1 MPKIRIK
8 ERDLT
13 TNPLIGVNEQYILYV
28 LSGEQQTI
36 ASGWVNNKIDDE
48 TAPREITAD
57 EAAKLKGSGKDNFLS
72 EAIEL
77 GGKIIVAYDWNVALA
92 YCGDR
97 NQYDIKFI
105 LAKQGISYTP
115 APEKEE
121 EEEVKAEE
129 VEEEEEVKA
138 EEAKAELEAALT
150 IAQERKDCVVL
161 YCKTASSY
169 AKEEISILENKCDYI
184 GTTADASTTDKGFFS
199 DELKQ
204 PVGKYVIPFYAKIG
218 IHKIDDKDTILQAHE
233 AYVLAFLNNINN
245 GYAEWNAVA
254 GATRGLIP
262 GNYEVDGFLKESEID
277 NMQLRTYDAN
287 NLIAINPIVNM
298 NPWGM
303 RIWGNRTC
311 LPNKNILNAGTPD
324 PNSDQLVA
332 SSFANVR
339 ILICDIKKALYKAA
353 RRCQFEQNSDV
364 LWVNFTSQVN
374 TLLEEM
380 KQSYGIVG
388 YRWTREETTER
399 AKIKAILRIVP
410 IEAVEDFDLTVEL
423 ADSLEVAE

>member
-28 LSGEQQTI
+28 LNGEQQTI
-36 ASGWVNNKIDDE
+36 ASEWKDNKITAE

-57 EAAKLKGSGKDNFLS
+57 EAKLLKGSGKDNFLS
-72 EAIEL
+72 EAIAL

-105 LAKQGISYTP
+105 LAKQDISYTP
-115 APEKEE
+115 TGK
-121 EEEVKAEE
+121 
-129 VEEEEEVKA
+129 
-138 EEAKAELEAALT
+138 EEAKSELEAALT

-161 YCKTASSY
+161 YCKTESSY
-169 AKEEISILENKCDYI
+169 APEEVNILKGKCEYI
-184 GTTADASTTDKGFFS
+184 GTASDASTSDKGFFS
-199 DELKQ
+199 DEVKQ
-204 PVGKYVIPFYAKIG
+204 PVGKYIIPFYAKDG
-218 IHKIDDKDTILQAHE
+218 IHKIADKDTILNAHE

-277 NMQLRTYDAN
+277 NMQLRTYDEN

-311 LPNKNILNAGTPD
+311 LPNENVTNAGTAD
-324 PNSDQLVA
+324 PNSNQLVA

-364 LWVNFTSQVN
+364 LWVNFTSNVN

-399 AKIKAILRIVP
+399 AKIKAVLRIVP
-410 IEAVEDFDLTVEL
+410 IEAVEDFDLTIEL

>member
-13 TNPLIGVNEQYILYV
+13 TNPLIGVNKQYILYV
-28 LSGEQQTI
+28 LNGEQQTI
-36 ASGWVNNKIDDE
+36 ASKWEDNKITKD

-57 EAAKLKGSGKDNFLS
+57 EAKLLKGSSNDNFLS

-115 APEKEE
+115 TPSTEE
-121 EEEVKAEE
+121 EEA
-129 VEEEEEVKA
+129 KA

-161 YCKTASSY
+161 YCKTESSY
-169 AKEEISILENKCDYI
+169 KEAEINILKDKCEYI
-184 GTTADASTTDKGFFS
+184 GAASDASTSDKGFFS
-199 DELKQ
+199 DEVKQ
-204 PVGKYVIPFYAKIG
+204 PVGKYVIPFFAKNG
-218 IHKIDDKDTILQAHE
+218 IHKIADKNTILEAHE
-233 AYVLAFLNNINN
+233 AYILAFLNNINN

-277 NMQLRTYDAN
+277 SMQLRIYDNEN
-287 NLIAINPIVNM
+287 NSIAINPIVNM

-311 LPNKNILNAGTPD
+311 LPNKNVTNAGTPD

-374 TLLEEM
+374 PLLEQM
-380 KQSYGIVG
+380 KQSYGIAA
-388 YRWTREETTER
+388 YRWIREETTER

>member
-36 ASGWVNNKIDDE
+36 AAGWGDNKIDAT

-57 EAAKLKGSGKDNFLS
+57 EATLLKGSGKDNFLS

-115 APEKEE
+115 TDE
-121 EEEVKAEE
+121 
-129 VEEEEEVKA
+129 

-161 YCKTASSY
+161 YCKTAPIY
-169 AKEEISILENKCDYI
+169 AEEEISILKGKCDYI
-184 GTTADASTTDKGFFS
+184 GTTADASTSDKGFFS
-199 DELKQ
+199 DEVKQ
-204 PVGKYVIPFYAKIG
+204 PVGKYVISFYAING
-218 IHKIDDKDTILQAHE
+218 IHKIADKDTILEAHE

-262 GNYEVDGFLKESEID
+262 GGYEVDGFLKESEID
-277 NMQLRTYDAN
+277 NMQLRTYDEN

-311 LPNKNILNAGTPD
+311 LPNTNISDEAGVSKT
-324 PNSDQLVA
+324 SDQLVA

-364 LWVNFTSQVN
+364 LWVNFTSNVN

>member
-36 ASGWVNNKIDDE
+36 ASKWGDNKIDAT

-57 EAAKLKGSGKDNFLS
+57 EATLLKGSGKDNFLS

-115 APEKEE
+115 TNE
-121 EEEVKAEE
+121 
-129 VEEEEEVKA
+129 

-161 YCKTASSY
+161 YCKTAAIY
-169 AKEEISILENKCDYI
+169 AEEEISILKGKCDYI
-184 GTTADASTTDKGFFS
+184 GTTADASTSDKGFFS
-199 DELKQ
+199 DEVKQ
-204 PVGKYVIPFYAKIG
+204 PVGKYVISFYAING
-218 IHKIDDKDTILQAHE
+218 IHKIADKDTILEAHE

-262 GNYEVDGFLKESEID
+262 GGYEVDGFLKESEID
-277 NMQLRTYDAN
+277 DMQLRTYDSSEDASN
-287 NLIAINPIVNM
+287 IAINPIVNM

-311 LPNKNILNAGTPD
+311 LPNTNISDEAGVSKT
-324 PNSDQLVA
+324 SDQLVA

-364 LWVNFTSQVN
+364 LWVNFTSNVN

>member
-28 LSGEQQTI
+28 LNGEQQTI
-36 ASGWVNNKIDDE
+36 ASEWENNKITDE

-57 EAAKLKGSGKDNFLS
+57 EAKLLKGSGKDNFLS

-115 APEKEE
+115 AT
-121 EEEVKAEE
+121 
-129 VEEEEEVKA
+129 EEEEVKA

-161 YCKTASSY
+161 YCKTGSSY
-169 AKEEISILENKCDYI
+169 AKGEISILENKCNYI
-184 GTTADASTTDKGFFS
+184 GNSTDASTSDKGFFS
-199 DELKQ
+199 DEEKQ
-204 PVGKYVIPFYAKIG
+204 PVGKYVIPLHAKGG
-218 IHKIDDKDTILQAHE
+218 IHKIADVNTTLDAHE

-277 NMQLRTYDAN
+277 SMQLRTYDNEN
-287 NLIAINPIVNM
+287 NSIAINPIVNM

-311 LPNKNILNAGTPD
+311 LPNKNVTNAGTPD

-364 LWVNFTSQVN
+364 LWVNFTSQIN
-374 TLLEEM
+374 PLLEQM

-388 YRWTREETTER
+388 YRWIREATTER

>member
-28 LSGEQQTI
+28 LNGEQQTI
-36 ASGWVNNKIDDE
+36 AEGWENNKITDE

-57 EAAKLKGSGKDNFLS
+57 EAKLLKGSGKDNFLS

-77 GGKIIVAYDWNVALA
+77 GGKIIVAHDWNVALA

-105 LAKQGISYTP
+105 LAKQDISYTP
-115 APEKEE
+115 TGK
-121 EEEVKAEE
+121 
-129 VEEEEEVKA
+129 
-138 EEAKAELEAALT
+138 EEAKSELEAALT

-161 YCKTASSY
+161 YCKTGSSY
-169 AKEEISILENKCDYI
+169 AEGEISILENKCNYI
-184 GTTADASTTDKGFFS
+184 GNSTDASTSDKGFFS
-199 DELKQ
+199 DEVKQ
-204 PVGKYVIPFYAKIG
+204 PVGKYVIPFYAING
-218 IHKIDDKDTILQAHE
+218 IHKIADTNTILEAHE

-254 GATRGLIP
+254 GATKGLIP
-262 GNYEVDGFLKESEID
+262 GNYKVDGFLKESEID
-277 NMQLRTYDAN
+277 SMQLRIYDNEN
-287 NLIAINPIVNM
+287 NSIAINPIVNM

-311 LPNKNILNAGTPD
+311 LPNKNVLNSGTPD

-374 TLLEEM
+374 TLLEQM
-380 KQSYGIVG
+380 KQSYGIAA
-388 YRWTREETTER
+388 YRWIREETTER

>member
-36 ASGWVNNKIDDE
+36 ASKWEHNKIDAT

-57 EAAKLKGSGKDNFLS
+57 EAEKLEEGTNNKFLS
-72 EAIEL
+72 EAIAL
-77 GGKIIVAYDWNVALA
+77 GGKIIVAYDWNTALE

-105 LAKQGISYTP
+105 LAK
-115 APEKEE
+115 E
-121 EEEVKAEE
+121 
-129 VEEEEEVKA
+129 A
-138 EEAKAELEAALT
+138 EEAIPEDETPESPAPAQTELEVSLK
-150 IAQERKDCVVL
+150 IAEKRKDCAIL
-161 YCKTASSY
+161 YCKIQPNYTTNLTESNLL
-169 AKEEISILENKCDYI
+169 KEPCEYI
-184 GTTADASTTDKGFFS
+184 GSAADPSTKDKGFFS
-199 DELKQ
+199 DEEKQ
-204 PVGKYVIPFYAKIG
+204 PVGKYVLPFYAKDD
-218 IHKIDDKDTILQAHE
+218 IHKIDDVNTTLDAHE
-233 AYVLAFLNNINN
+233 AYILAFLNNLND
-245 GYAEWNAVA
+245 GYAAWNAVA
-254 GATRGLIP
+254 GATRGLVP

-277 NMQLRTYDAN
+277 NMQLRTYDEN

-298 NPWGM
+298 NPWGT

-311 LPNKNILNAGTPD
+311 LPNKNVTNAGTPD

-332 SSFANVR
+332 SSFASIR

-374 TLLEEM
+374 TLLEQM
-380 KQSYGIVG
+380 KQSYGIAA
-388 YRWTREETTER
+388 YRWTREATTER
-399 AKIKAILRIVP
+399 AKIKAVLRIVP
-410 IEAVEDFDLTVEL
+410 VEAIEDFDLTIEL
-423 ADSLEVAE
+423 TDSLEVAE

>member
-36 ASGWVNNKIDDE
+36 ASKWGDNKIDAT

-57 EAAKLKGSGKDNFLS
+57 EATLLKGSGKDNFLS

-115 APEKEE
+115 TNE
-121 EEEVKAEE
+121 
-129 VEEEEEVKA
+129 

-161 YCKTASSY
+161 YCKTAAIY
-169 AKEEISILENKCDYI
+169 AEEEISILKGKCDYI
-184 GTTADASTTDKGFFS
+184 GTTADASTSDKGFFS
-199 DELKQ
+199 DEVKQ
-204 PVGKYVIPFYAKIG
+204 PVGKYVISFYAING
-218 IHKIDDKDTILQAHE
+218 IHKIADKDTILEAHE

-262 GNYEVDGFLKESEID
+262 GGYEVDGFLKESEID
-277 NMQLRTYDAN
+277 DMQLRTYDSTDGASN
-287 NLIAINPIVNM
+287 IAINPIVNM

-311 LPNKNILNAGTPD
+311 LPNTNISDEAGVSKT
-324 PNSDQLVA
+324 SDQLVA

-364 LWVNFTSQVN
+364 LWVNFTSNVN

>member
-28 LSGEQQTI
+28 LNSEQQGI
-36 ASGWVNNKIDDE
+36 ASKWGDNKIDAT

-57 EAAKLKGSGKDNFLS
+57 EAELLKGSSKDNFLS
-72 EAIEL
+72 EAIGL

-105 LAKQGISYTP
+105 LAKQGVTYTP
-115 APEKEE
+115 TGK
-121 EEEVKAEE
+121 EEVKT
-129 VEEEEEVKA
+129 
-138 EEAKAELEAALT
+138 ELEAALT
-150 IAQERKDCVVL
+150 IAQERKDCAVL

-169 AKEEISILENKCDYI
+169 AKEEIAIIEKKCEYI
-184 GTTADASTTDKGFFS
+184 GNSTDASTTDKGFFS

-204 PVGKYVIPFYAKIG
+204 PVGKYAFPFYAING
-218 IHKIDDKDTILQAHE
+218 IHKIDDKDTTLEAHE
-233 AYVLAFLNNINN
+233 GYVLAFLNNLNN
-245 GYAEWNAVA
+245 GYAAWNAVA

-262 GNYEVDGFLKESEID
+262 GGYEVDGFLKESEID
-277 NMQLRTYDAN
+277 SMQSRVYDPTEGASN
-287 NLIAINPIVNM
+287 IAINPIINM

-311 LPNKNILNAGTPD
+311 LPNKNVLNSGTPD

-353 RRCQFEQNSDV
+353 RTCQFEQNSDV
-364 LWVNFTSQVN
+364 LWFNFTSSVN
-374 TLLEEM
+374 TLLDEM
-380 KQSYGIVG
+380 KQSYGIAA
-388 YRWTREETTER
+388 YRWFREEATER

-410 IEAVEDFDLTVEL
+410 IEAVEDFDLTIEL

>member
-28 LSGEQQTI
+28 LNGEQQGI
-36 ASGWVNNKIDDE
+36 ASKWEDDKIDAT

-57 EAAKLKGSGKDNFLS
+57 EAELLKGSSKDNFLS

-115 APEKEE
+115 NTPTG
-121 EEEVKAEE
+121 
-129 VEEEEEVKA
+129 EEEEEVKA
-138 EEAKAELEAALT
+138 EEAKPELEAALT
-150 IAQERKDCVVL
+150 IAQERKDCAVL
-161 YCKTASSY
+161 YCKTAPAY
-169 AKEEISILENKCDYI
+169 AKEEIAILETKCNYI
-184 GTTADASTTDKGFFS
+184 GTKADASTSDKGFFS

-204 PVGKYVIPFYAKIG
+204 PVGKYAFPFYAING
-218 IHKIDDKDTILQAHE
+218 IHKIADKDTTLEAHE
-233 AYVLAFLNNINN
+233 GYVLAFLNNLNN
-245 GYAEWNAVA
+245 GYAAWNAVA

-262 GNYEVDGFLKESEID
+262 GGYKVDGFLKESEID
-277 NMQLRTYDAN
+277 NMQLRTYDEN

-298 NPWGM
+298 NPWGT

-311 LPNKNILNAGTPD
+311 LPNKNVLNSGTPD

-388 YRWTREETTER
+388 YRWTRQETTER
-399 AKIKAILRIVP
+399 AKIKATLRIVP
-410 IEAVEDFDLTVEL
+410 IEAVEDFDLTIEL

>member
-36 ASGWVNNKIDDE
+36 ASEFKLNAITKD

-57 EAAKLKGSGKDNFLS
+57 EAELLKGSSNNNFLS

-77 GGKIIVAYDWNVALA
+77 GGKIIAAYDWNIALA

-105 LAKQGISYTP
+105 LAKQGNSYTP
-115 APEKEE
+115 TGE
-121 EEEVKAEE
+121 
-129 VEEEEEVKA
+129 

-150 IAQERKDCVVL
+150 IAQERKDCAVL
-161 YCKTASSY
+161 YCKTGSSY
-169 AKEEISILENKCDYI
+169 AEGEVSILETKCTYI
-184 GTTADASTTDKGFFS
+184 GNAADLATTDKGFFS
-199 DELKQ
+199 DEVKQ
-204 PVGKYVIPFYAKIG
+204 PVGKYVLPFYAKADS
-218 IHKIDDKDTILQAHE
+218 IHKIADKNTILNAHE
-233 AYVLAFLNNINN
+233 AYVLAFLNSLNN

-277 NMQLRTYDAN
+277 AMQLRTYDSTAGASN
-287 NLIAINPIVNM
+287 IAINPIVNM
-298 NPWGM
+298 NPWGT

-311 LPNKNILNAGTPD
+311 LPNTNVLDEAGVSTT
-324 PNSDQLVA
+324 SDQLVA

-374 TLLEEM
+374 TLLEQM
-380 KQSYGIVG
+380 KQSYGIAA

-399 AKIKAILRIVP
+399 AKIRATLRIVP
-410 IEAVEDFDLTVEL
+410 VEAVEDFDLTIEL
-423 ADSLEVAE
+423 ADSLEVTE

>member
-28 LSGEQQTI
+28 LNSEQQTI
-36 ASGWVNNKIDDE
+36 ASKWGDNKIDAT

-57 EAAKLKGSGKDNFLS
+57 EATLLKGSGKDNFLS

-115 APEKEE
+115 TNE
-121 EEEVKAEE
+121 
-129 VEEEEEVKA
+129 
-138 EEAKAELEAALT
+138 EEAKAELEAALI

-161 YCKTASSY
+161 YCKTAAIY
-169 AKEEISILENKCDYI
+169 AEEEISILKGKCDYI
-184 GTTADASTTDKGFFS
+184 GTTADASTSDKGFFS
-199 DELKQ
+199 DEVKQ
-204 PVGKYVIPFYAKIG
+204 PVGKYVISFYAING
-218 IHKIDDKDTILQAHE
+218 IHKIADKDTILEAHE

-262 GNYEVDGFLKESEID
+262 GGYEVDGFLKESEID
-277 NMQLRTYDAN
+277 DMQLRTYDSSEDASN
-287 NLIAINPIVNM
+287 IAINPIVNM

-311 LPNKNILNAGTPD
+311 LPNTNISDEAGVSKT
-324 PNSDQLVA
+324 SDQLVA

-364 LWVNFTSQVN
+364 LWVNFTSNVN

>member
-36 ASGWVNNKIDDE
+36 ASKWEDNKIDAT

-57 EAAKLKGSGKDNFLS
+57 EATLLKGSGKDNFLS

-115 APEKEE
+115 TDE
-121 EEEVKAEE
+121 
-129 VEEEEEVKA
+129 

-161 YCKTASSY
+161 YCKTAPIY
-169 AKEEISILENKCDYI
+169 AEEEISILKGKCDYI
-184 GTTADASTTDKGFFS
+184 GTTADASTSDKGFFS
-199 DELKQ
+199 DEVKQ
-204 PVGKYVIPFYAKIG
+204 PVGKYVISFYAING
-218 IHKIDDKDTILQAHE
+218 IHKIADKDTILEAHE

-262 GNYEVDGFLKESEID
+262 GGYEVDGFLKESEID
-277 NMQLRTYDAN
+277 AMQLRTYDEN

-311 LPNKNILNAGTPD
+311 LPNTNISDEAGVSKT
-324 PNSDQLVA
+324 SDQLVA

-364 LWVNFTSQVN
+364 LWVNFTSNVN

>member
-1 MPKIRIK
+1 
-8 ERDLT
+8 
-13 TNPLIGVNEQYILYV
+13 
-28 LSGEQQTI
+28 
-36 ASGWVNNKIDDE
+36 
-48 TAPREITAD
+48 
-57 EAAKLKGSGKDNFLS
+57 
-72 EAIEL
+72 
-77 GGKIIVAYDWNVALA
+77 
-92 YCGDR
+92 
-97 NQYDIKFI
+97 
-105 LAKQGISYTP
+105 
-115 APEKEE
+115 
-121 EEEVKAEE
+121 
-129 VEEEEEVKA
+129 
-138 EEAKAELEAALT
+138 
-150 IAQERKDCVVL
+150 
-161 YCKTASSY
+161 
-169 AKEEISILENKCDYI
+169 
-184 GTTADASTTDKGFFS
+184 
-199 DELKQ
+199 
-204 PVGKYVIPFYAKIG
+204 
-218 IHKIDDKDTILQAHE
+218 
-233 AYVLAFLNNINN
+233 
-245 GYAEWNAVA
+245 
-254 GATRGLIP
+254 
-262 GNYEVDGFLKESEID
+262 
-277 NMQLRTYDAN
+277 MQLRTYDAN

-311 LPNKNILNAGTPD
+311 LPNKNVLNAGTPD

-388 YRWTREETTER
+388 YRWTREATTER

>member
-28 LSGEQQTI
+28 LNGEQQTI
-36 ASGWVNNKIDDE
+36 ASKWEDNKIDAT
-48 TAPREITAD
+48 TAPREITAA
-57 EAAKLKGSGKDNFLS
+57 EAELLKGSGKDDFLA
-72 EAIEL
+72 EAVGL
-77 GGKIIVAYDWNVALA
+77 GGKIIVAYDWNTAMA

-115 APEKEE
+115 TGE
-121 EEEVKAEE
+121 
-129 VEEEEEVKA
+129 
-138 EEAKAELEAALT
+138 EEAKPELEAALA
-150 IAQERKDCVVL
+150 IAEARKDAVVL
-161 YCKTASSY
+161 YCKTAGVY
-169 AKEEISILENKCDYI
+169 APEETTILETKCTYI
-184 GTTADASTTDKGFFS
+184 GNAADPSTKDKGFFS
-199 DELKQ
+199 DEEKQ
-204 PVGKYVIPFYAKIG
+204 PVGKYVLPFYAKDD
-218 IHKIDDKDTILQAHE
+218 IHKIDDVNTTLDAHE
-233 AYVLAFLNNINN
+233 AYVLAFLNNLNN
-245 GYAEWNAVA
+245 GYAAWNAVA
-254 GATRGLIP
+254 GATRGLVP

-277 NMQLRTYDAN
+277 DMQLRVYKDEASC
-287 NLIAINPIVNM
+287 IAINPIVNM
-298 NPWGM
+298 NPWGT

-311 LPNKNILNAGTPD
+311 LPNKNVTNAGTPD

-332 SSFANVR
+332 SSFASIR

-374 TLLEEM
+374 TLLEQM
-380 KQSYGIVG
+380 KQSYGIAA
-388 YRWTREETTER
+388 YRWTREATTER
-399 AKIKAILRIVP
+399 AKIKAVLRIVP
-410 IEAVEDFDLTVEL
+410 VEAVEDFDLTIEL

>member
-36 ASGWVNNKIDDE
+36 AAGWGDNKIDAT

-57 EAAKLKGSGKDNFLS
+57 EATLLKGSGKDNFLS

-115 APEKEE
+115 TNE
-121 EEEVKAEE
+121 
-129 VEEEEEVKA
+129 

-161 YCKTASSY
+161 YCKTAAIY
-169 AKEEISILENKCDYI
+169 AEEEISILKGKCDYI
-184 GTTADASTTDKGFFS
+184 GTTADASTSDKGFFS
-199 DELKQ
+199 DEVKQ
-204 PVGKYVIPFYAKIG
+204 PVGKYVISFYAING
-218 IHKIDDKDTILQAHE
+218 IHKIADKDTILEAHE

-262 GNYEVDGFLKESEID
+262 GGYEVDGFLKESEID
-277 NMQLRTYDAN
+277 NMQLRTYDEN

-311 LPNKNILNAGTPD
+311 LPNTNISDEAGVSKT
-324 PNSDQLVA
+324 SDQLVA

-364 LWVNFTSQVN
+364 LWVNFTSNVN

>member
-28 LSGEQQTI
+28 LNGEQQTI
-36 ASGWVNNKIDDE
+36 AKGWEDNKIDDT

-57 EAAKLKGSGKDNFLS
+57 EAEKLEVGTNNKFLS
-72 EAIEL
+72 EAIAL

-105 LAKQGISYTP
+105 LAKEANTFDRS
-115 APEKEE
+115 
-121 EEEVKAEE
+121 
-129 VEEEEEVKA
+129 VESTIEDA
-138 EEAKAELEAALT
+138 EEAAEQEEEAKEECTELKAALE
-150 IAQERKDCVVL
+150 IAETRKDCVVL
-161 YCKTASSY
+161 YCKTNPNYTINLTESNLLKEKCNYIEVSS
-169 AKEEISILENKCDYI
+169 
-184 GTTADASTTDKGFFS
+184 FFS
-199 DELKQ
+199 DEVKQ
-204 PVGKYVIPFYAKIG
+204 PVGKYVIPFYAING
-218 IHKIDDKDTILQAHE
+218 IHKIDNKNTILNAHE
-233 AYVLAFLNNINN
+233 AYVLAFLNNLNN
-245 GYAEWNAVA
+245 GHAEWNAVA

-277 NMQLRTYDAN
+277 NMQLRTYDEN

-311 LPNKNILNAGTPD
+311 LPNKNVLNESNEPSKT
-324 PNSDQLVA
+324 SDQLVA

-388 YRWTREETTER
+388 YRWTREATTER

-423 ADSLEVAE
+423 ADSLEVTE